1 MTSPLLDVRDLAI
14 AFGPRHH
21 EIEVVHGLSFSV
33 GVGETFAIVGESG
46 SGKSATALSIMGLLP
61 RGHGRITRGSVNFE
75 GTDLAALSPEGLR
88 RVRGER
94 IGMIFQEPMTSLNP
108 VLSIGRQMTE
118 GVIAHGRAGAAEAR
132 EMAIAML
139 DKVGIDSP
147 ARRLSQ
153 YPHEF
158 SGGMR
163 QRVMIAMALIMK
175 PALLIADEPTTALD
189 VTIQAQILDLMRALT
204 AETGA
209 SLILITHDMGVVAE
223 MADRVLVMRQGRAVE
238 DATASSLFAA
248 PRHTYTRALLDA
260 VPRIDG
266 GGSGAGAPIAAAP
279 VLTVKGVSKT
289 FAAQRRGGAG
299 TRALDDVSVTVAQ
312 GEVVALVGE
321 SGSGKSTLGRAIARL
336 LDIDRGEIAI
346 EGNDLTHL
354 SGRPLR
360 EARAKV
366 QMVFQDPYASLDP
379 RFTVRRTVAEPIIIH
394 KRAARAD
401 AGERAAA
408 LLARVGLD
416 AAMGHRYPHEFSG
429 GQRQR
434 IAIAR
439 ALAAEPRIIIA
450 DEPTS
455 ALDVSI
461 QAQVLDLLAELRTE
475 RSIGMLFISHDL
487 AVVRRIS
494 SRVLVMRAGR
504 VLESGPTSA
513 VLSSPAHVYT
523 RALLSAVPLPDP
535 ARRGRPRIAVPKG
548 CYPAGPLVECAPG
561 HWVAS

>member
-1 MTSPLLDVRDLAI
+1 MTHALLDVRDLSI
-14 AFGPRHH
+14 AFGSKHR
-21 EIEVVHGLSFSV
+21 ESEVVHRLSFSV

-61 RGHGRITRGSVNFE
+61 RGHGRITGGAVNFE
-75 GTDLAALSPEGLR
+75 GADLVTLPPDSLR
-88 RVRGER
+88 RVRGKR

-118 GVIAHGRAGAAEAR
+118 GVIAHGRAGIAEAR
-132 EMAIAML
+132 EMAATML

-147 ARRLSQ
+147 GRRLTQ

-238 DATASSLFAA
+238 DAAARTLFAA
-248 PRHTYTRALLDA
+248 PQHNYTRALLDA

-266 GGSGAGAPIAAAP
+266 GESGPAATSTAP
-279 VLTVKGVSKT
+279 VLAVKGVSKT
-289 FAAQRRGGAG
+289 FDTHRGRGPS
-299 TRALDDVSVTVAQ
+299 TRALDDVSLTVTE

-336 LDIDRGEIAI
+336 LDVDRGEIEV
-346 EGNDLTHL
+346 EGKDLTRL
-354 SGRPLR
+354 SGGALR
-360 EARAKV
+360 AARAKV

-394 KRAARAD
+394 KRASRSD
-401 AGERAAA
+401 AGERAVA

-434 IAIAR
+434 VAIAR

-461 QAQVLDLLAELRTE
+461 QAQVLELLSELGRE
-475 RSIGMLFISHDL
+475 RGISMLFISHDL
-487 AVVRRIS
+487 AVVRQIS
-494 SRVLVMRAGR
+494 SRIVVMRAGR
-504 VLESGPTSA
+504 VLESGPTAA
-513 VLSSPAHVYT
+513 VLTSPAHVYT

-535 ARRGRPRIAVPKG
+535 TQRGRSRIAVPKG
-548 CYPAGPLVECAPG
+548 DYPAGPLVECAPA